1 MSVESICEEEVMTTV
16 SCKILIVDDE
26 ESTRELLAHLIEMEG
41 LTPLVASDGET
52 ALKMIRSEN
61 PDLLLVDHRMPGLT
75 GLELLRQVREMDES
89 LPVILLNGY
98 AAVRNAVEAMK
109 AGAYNYL
116 AKPFDLDEVIQ
127 LVSKA
132 LNERSRPR
140 QLKPRSQTGYQSPL
154 WEMMGTSQVISRLIA
169 DVDRVARSNFSVLI
183 IGETGSGKELV
194 ARAIHQA
201 SLRGQAPFTPI
212 DCGAIPETLLES
224 ELFGHERGA
233 FTGAHARKV
242 GRFEEAQHGT
252 LFLDEIPNLSHAAQ
266 AKLLRVLQEK
276 VVYRVG
282 NSKPMAVDVRVLA
295 ASNQNL
301 QALAASGSFR
311 EDLFFRLNEFTIVIP
326 PLRERIGD
334 ILYLA
339 NRFLELTNAELKKSV
354 GGFTTAATEALLA
367 YNWPGN
373 VRQLRS
379 TIRRATLLADDIIAE
394 EHLNLEQQ
402 HDQARPAAPP
412 APPWRQLPLKEIV
425 RRSTIAVEREVLIQV
440 MSLTRGNKAKASRLL
455 QIDYKTIQSKLKEYG
470 IAIKESLEKSGE
482 VKRGR
487 GDAESWRD
495 GKTAAESAK

>member
-1 MSVESICEEEVMTTV
+1 MTTV
-16 SCKILIVDDE
+16 NCKILIVDNE

-41 LTPLVASDGET
+41 LTPLVASNGET
-52 ALKMIRSEN
+52 ALKMIRSET
-61 PDLLLVDHRMPGLT
+61 PYLLLVVHRMPGLT
-75 GLELLRQVREMDES
+75 GLEVLRHVRDMDEG

-109 AGAYNYL
+109 AGAYSYL

-132 LNERSRPR
+132 LKERNRPR
-140 QLKPRSQTGYQSPL
+140 QLKPRYQTSDQSSL
-154 WEMMGTSQVISRLIA
+154 REMMGTSNVISRLIA

-201 SLRGQAPFTPI
+201 SLRARAPFIPI

-242 GRFEEAQHGT
+242 GRFEQAQQGT
-252 LFLDEIPNLSHAAQ
+252 LLLDEIPNLSLAAQ

-276 VVYRVG
+276 VINRVG
-282 NSKPMAVDVRVLA
+282 GSKPMAVDVRVLA
-295 ASNQNL
+295 ASNQDL
-301 QALAASGSFR
+301 QTLAALGSFR

-326 PLRERIGD
+326 PLRDRSED

-354 GGFTTAATEALLA
+354 GGFSRAATEALLA

-379 TIRRATLLADDIIAE
+379 TIRRATLLADDIITDK
-394 EHLNLEQQ
+394 HLNLVQQ
-402 HDQARPAAPP
+402 PCQARHSPP
-412 APPWRQLPLKEIV
+412 PVLPWRQLPLKEIV

-440 MSLTRGNKAKASRLL
+440 LSLTRGNKAKASRLL

-482 VKRGR
+482 ATRRR
-487 GDAESWRD
+487 GDAASWSD
-495 GKTAAESAK
+495 GETAAESAK